1 MEKRTIL
8 TLAAVA
14 ACAVAFAADFR
25 DGWRFRREGGEWQ
38 TVTIPHDDAIRHNFD
53 PNKYDTGCGALP
65 CFGKAEYE
73 KTFTISP
80 DEWRHLSAGAESWR
94 LEFDGVMAGA
104 TVEVNGKAACSR
116 PWGYASFAV
125 PLDGFAKEG
134 ENVIRVH
141 INAKERS
148 SRWYTGFGI
157 YRDVR
162 LVKKPADHVVPG
174 SVAIWTES
182 VTADAAQ
189 VRATWEMSKGG
200 KREKSFIVAN
210 PVLWSPETPHLYTVE
225 LGGEMFRYG
234 IRTLRFDKNEGFFL
248 NGQHR
253 QMHGVCLHHDL
264 GVFGAEFEPEAA
276 RRQLALLKEMECD
289 AIRTS
294 HNFSAPGLLDLCDEM
309 GFMVMDEAF
318 DEWSTPKVRNGMA
331 KLWDEW
337 HEREIVDF
345 VRRDRNH
352 SCVVM
357 WSAGNELAED
367 TKPALAALGAATGR
381 ELTAL
386 FHANDPEG
394 RPVTAGHWKPQTIT
408 NGIAE
413 ATDVFGANYLPQRY
427 AEFKGRQMIV
437 GTETCSVVSSRG
449 VYAFPIDD
457 KRAVTNQVPS
467 WDMCPMHPN
476 DYIPDVEF
484 AAQDANPHVFG
495 EFVWTGFDYLG
506 EPDPWRGSARSSY
519 FGIFDL
525 CGFPKD
531 RYWLYKAKWR
541 PDEPS
546 AHILPHWNWKAGM
559 KIPVHVYTSGDEAEL
574 FVNGVSQGRKRKGR
588 GEYRFV
594 WNDVPFERGEVRV
607 KTWRDGIEWAEDARV
622 TAGAFHHLEWT
633 DESWGEK
640 FVFRTVR
647 AVDEAGRL
655 VPDAAVEVDLPPPDG
670 CEVFGTCNGDAAELR
685 SLRAP
690 KVKTF
695 SGMALVVYKRSG
707 AARRCLDVD
716 LMRKYFDAFAATDE
730 ELYPNAI
737 DNAHA
742 YGFLENKVPLF
753 ECPDADITRT
763 YYFRW
768 WTYRKH
774 LRKTASGWVVTE
786 FLPPVRWAGAENTI
800 SCAMG
805 HHLREGRWLRFGEFM
820 DDYTRFMLDK
830 GNVTG
835 PRSYVCWP
843 AWATL
848 ERLKVSGERAFAIS
862 MLPKFVQRFEKCKEG
877 WALGRNFKARQD
889 PATGLFSMDCGHEG
903 TECALSPRGARPMVN
918 AAMWAEAAAISR
930 IAALAGDAALARRFR
945 DEAAVIENAVTSR
958 LWHAE
963 REFFTAIATDGR
975 HDAVRELHG
984 YAPFYFGMPLG
995 TSFMSAWKP
1004 LMREDGFSAKWG
1016 LTFPERSTPGF
1027 KIDYRGHECKWNG
1040 PSWPYATSV
1049 ALTALYETLQNHSG
1063 ALSVSSGD
1071 FAALLKQYAAAHVR
1085 NLDDGQAVPWIDE
1098 NQNPFTGDWISR
1110 TIILQTPAMRKH
1122 FPRERG
1128 KDYNHSTFCDLV
1140 IAGLCGLVPHEDGR
1154 IDVKPLAPPEWDWW
1168 CLAGVR
1174 YHGADVTILFDREGT
1189 RYGRG
1194 KGLIVEVRH

>member
-1 MEKRTIL
+1 MRTFML
-8 TLAAVA
+8 FCL
-14 ACAVAFAADFR
+14 AVAFCARAFASDFHEN
-25 DGWRFRREGGEWQ
+25 WRFRREGREWQ
-38 TVTIPHDDAIRHNFD
+38 TVTIPHDDAIRHDFD
-53 PNKYDTGCGALP
+53 PAKYDTGCGALP
-65 CFGKAEYE
+65 CFGRAEYE
-73 KTFTISP
+73 KTFSVSP
-80 DEWRHLSAGAESWR
+80 DEWRRLADGAESWR

-104 TVEVNGKAACSR
+104 TVEVNGQAACSR
-116 PWGYASFAV
+116 PWGYASFVV
-125 PLDGFAKEG
+125 PLDGFVREG
-134 ENVIRVH
+134 ANIVRVH
-141 INAKERS
+141 IDAKERS

-157 YRDVR
+157 YRDAR

-174 SVAIWTES
+174 SVAIWAES
-182 VTADAAQ
+182 VTADAAT
-189 VRATWEMSKGG
+189 VKATWEMSKGG
-200 KREKSFIVAN
+200 KREKSFIVEK
-210 PVLWSPETPHLYTVE
+210 PMLWSPETPHLYTVE
-225 LGGEMFRYG
+225 LGGETFRYG
-234 IRTLRFDKNEGFFL
+234 IRTLRFDKDEGFFL
-248 NGQHR
+248 NGRHR
-253 QMHGVCLHHDL
+253 QMRGVCLHHDL
-264 GVFGAEFEPEAA
+264 GVFGAAFEPEAA
-276 RRQLALLKEMECD
+276 RRQLALLKGMGCD

-294 HNFSAPGLLDLCDEM
+294 HNFPAPGLLDLCDEM

-337 HEREIVDF
+337 HEREIADF

-352 SCVVM
+352 PCVVM

-408 NGIAE
+408 NGIAG

-457 KRAVTNQVPS
+457 KKAVTNQVPS

-531 RYWLYKAKWR
+531 RYWLYRAKWR
-541 PDEPS
+541 PDEPT

-588 GEYRFV
+588 GDYRFV
-594 WNDVPFERGEVRV
+594 WDDVPFERGEVRV
-607 KTWRDGIEWAEDARV
+607 KTWRGGIEWAEDARV

-633 DESWGEK
+633 DECWGEK

-647 AVDEAGRL
+647 AVDEAGTL
-655 VPDAAVEVDLPPPDG
+655 VTDAAVEVDLPPPDG

-695 SGMALVVYKRSG
+695 SGMALVVYKRGG
-707 AARRCLDVD
+707 AARRCLDAK
-716 LMRKYFDAFAATDE
+716 LMRTHFDAFAATDE
-730 ELYPNAI
+730 ELYANAI

-742 YGFLENKVPLF
+742 YEFLKDKVPLF
-753 ECPDADITRT
+753 ECPDPDITRT

-774 LRKTASGWVVTE
+774 LRKAASGWVMSE
-786 FLPPVRWAGAENTI
+786 FLPTVRWAGAENTI

-805 HHLREGRWLRFGEFM
+805 HHLREGRWMRCGKFM

-843 AWATL
+843 AWGTL
-848 ERLKVSGERAFAIS
+848 ERLKVSGDRDFAFS
-862 MLPKFVQRFEKCKEG
+862 LLPKFVRRFEKCKDG
-877 WALGRNFKARQD
+877 WTLGRNFKAGQD

-903 TECALSPRGARPMVN
+903 TECALSPGGARPMVN
-918 AAMWAEAAAISR
+918 AAMWAEADAISR
-930 IAALAGDAALARRFR
+930 IAALAGDAVLARRFC
-945 DEAAVIENAVTSR
+945 DEADIIANAVTSR

-963 REFFTAIATDGR
+963 REFFTAVATDGS
-975 HDAVRELHG
+975 HNSVCELHG
-984 YAPFYFGMPLG
+984 YAPFYFGMPLEM
-995 TSFMSAWKP
+995 SFMSAWKP

-1027 KIDYRGHECKWNG
+1027 KIDYKGHECKWNG
-1040 PSWPYATSV
+1040 PSWPYSTSV
-1049 ALTALYETLQNHSG
+1049 ALTALYKTLQSDRREG
-1063 ALSVSSGD
+1063 MPVPMDG
-1071 FAALLKQYAAAHVR
+1071 FARLLKQYAAAHVR
-1085 NLDDGQAVPWIDE
+1085 KLEDGGLVPWIDE

-1110 TIILQTPAMRKH
+1110 TIILQTPAMLKR

-1140 IAGLCGLVPHEDGR
+1140 ISGLCGLVPHEDGR
-1154 IDVKPLAPPEWDWW
+1154 IDVKPLAPTGWDWW
-1168 CLAGVR
+1168 CLDGVR
-1174 YHGADVTILFDREGT
+1174 YHGTDVTVLFDRDGK

-1194 KGLIVEVRH
+1194 KGLVIEVRH

>member
-1 MEKRTIL
+1 MRTFML
-8 TLAAVA
+8 FFP
-14 ACAVAFAADFR
+14 AVAFCALALASDFHEN
-25 DGWRFRREGGEWQ
+25 WRFRREGGEWQ
-38 TVTIPHDDAIRHNFD
+38 TVSIPHDDAIRHDFD
-53 PNKYDTGCGALP
+53 PSRYDTGCGALP
-65 CFGKAEYE
+65 CFGRAEYE
-73 KTFTISP
+73 KTFMVTP
-80 DEWRHLSAGAESWR
+80 EEWRGLQAGRESWR

-104 TVEVNGKAACSR
+104 TVEVNGQAACSR
-116 PWGYASFAV
+116 PWGYASFVV
-125 PLDGFAKEG
+125 PLDGFVREG
-134 ENVIRVH
+134 ANIVRVH
-141 INAKERS
+141 IDAKERS

-157 YRDVR
+157 YRDAR

-174 SVAIWTES
+174 SVAIWAES
-182 VTADAAQ
+182 VTADAAT
-189 VRATWEMSKGG
+189 VKATWEMSKGG
-200 KREKSFIVAN
+200 KREKSFIVEK
-210 PVLWSPETPHLYTVE
+210 PMLWSPETPHLYTVE
-225 LGGEMFRYG
+225 LGGETFRYG
-234 IRTLRFDKNEGFFL
+234 IRTLRFDKDEGFFL
-248 NGQHR
+248 NGRHR
-253 QMHGVCLHHDL
+253 QMRGVCLHHDL
-264 GVFGAEFEPEAA
+264 GVFGAAFEPEAA
-276 RRQLALLKEMECD
+276 RRQLALLKGMGCD

-294 HNFSAPGLLDLCDEM
+294 HNFPAPGLLDLCDEM

-337 HEREIVDF
+337 HEREIADF

-352 SCVVM
+352 PCVVM

-386 FHANDPEG
+386 FHANDFEG

-408 NGIAE
+408 NGIAG

-457 KRAVTNQVPS
+457 KKAVTNQVPS

-531 RYWLYKAKWR
+531 RYWLYRAKWR
-541 PDEPS
+541 PDEPT

-574 FVNGVSQGRKRKGR
+574 FVNGVSQGRKRRGC
-588 GEYRFV
+588 GEYRLK
-594 WNDVPFERGEVRV
+594 WDDVPFAPGEVSV
-607 KTWRDGIEWAEDARV
+607 KTWRDGVPWAEDRRV
-622 TAGAFHHLEWT
+622 TAGAFHHLEWM

-647 AVDEAGRL
+647 AVDEAGTL
-655 VPDAAVEVDLPPPDG
+655 VTDAAVEVDLPPPDG

-695 SGMALVVYKRSG
+695 SGMALVVYKRGG
-707 AARRCLDVD
+707 AARRCLDAK
-716 LMRKYFDAFAATDE
+716 LMRTHFDAFAATDE
-730 ELYPNAI
+730 ELYANAI

-742 YGFLENKVPLF
+742 YEFLKDKVPLF
-753 ECPDADITRT
+753 ECPDPDITRT

-774 LRKTASGWVVTE
+774 LRKAASGWVMSE
-786 FLPPVRWAGAENTI
+786 FLPTVRWAGAENTI

-805 HHLREGRWLRFGEFM
+805 HHLREGRWMRCGKFM

-843 AWATL
+843 AWGTL
-848 ERLKVSGERAFAIS
+848 ERLKVSGDRDFAFS
-862 MLPKFVQRFEKCKEG
+862 LLPKFVRRFEKCKDG
-877 WALGRNFKARQD
+877 WTLGRNFKAGQD

-903 TECALSPRGARPMVN
+903 TECALSPGGARPMVN
-918 AAMWAEAAAISR
+918 AAMWAEADAISR
-930 IAALAGDAALARRFR
+930 IAALAGDAELARRFC
-945 DEAAVIENAVTSR
+945 DEADIIANAVTSR

-963 REFFTAIATDGR
+963 REFFTAVATDGS
-975 HDAVRELHG
+975 HNSVCELHG
-984 YAPFYFGMPLG
+984 YAPFYFGMPLEM
-995 TSFMSAWKP
+995 SFMSAWKP

-1027 KIDYRGHECKWNG
+1027 KIDYKGHECKWNG
-1040 PSWPYATSV
+1040 PSWPYSTSV
-1049 ALTALYETLQNHSG
+1049 ALTALYKTLQSDRREG
-1063 ALSVSSGD
+1063 MPVLMDG
-1071 FAALLKQYAAAHVR
+1071 FARLLKQYAAAHVR
-1085 NLDDGQAVPWIDE
+1085 KLEDGGLVPWIDE

-1110 TIILQTPAMRKH
+1110 TIILQTPAMLKR

-1140 IAGLCGLVPHEDGR
+1140 ISGLCGLVPHEDGR
-1154 IDVKPLAPPEWDWW
+1154 IDVKPLAPPGWDWW
-1168 CLAGVR
+1168 CLDGVR
-1174 YHGADVTILFDREGT
+1174 YHGADVTVLFDSDGT

-1194 KGLIVEVRH
+1194 KGLVVEVRH